1 MPDFLKKLY
10 AFPFTAGTWIYLAVS
25 GLFAY
30 LYFFMSGFKPSRLR
44 SFLYFQ
50 GRVLQSAVLF
60 ASVFRKQRISFG
72 LPNKPQILIAN
83 HPSTY
88 DTFVF
93 FDFGIKNL
101 ICIAKGWP
109 FKIPLYG
116 RFIKEAGYINSDGKS
131 AQEIVDL
138 ARIKFEQGLHVAIF
152 PEGTRSVKIGR
163 FRSLAFEI
171 AIKTGVNVVPF
182 VIKGLGEM
190 LPPGN
195 VWAKKA
201 DIEYVQL
208 EPVSFEKFATLP
220 SGALRMAQ
228 YCKSLIAQELKKGEN
243 T

>member
-1 MPDFLKKLY
+1 MPDLLKKLY

-25 GLFAY
+25 GFFAY
-30 LYFFMSGFKPSRLR
+30 PYFFISGFKPKELR

-50 GRVLQSAVLF
+50 GRVLQTAILF
-60 ASVFRKQRISFG
+60 ASVFHKRRISKP
-72 LPNKPQILIAN
+72 LPNKPHILIAN

-101 ICIAKGWP
+101 VCIAKGWP
-109 FKIPLYG
+109 FRIPIYG
-116 RFIKEAGYINSDGKS
+116 RFIKEAGYINSDGKT
-131 AQEIVDL
+131 AQELIEEAK
-138 ARIKFEQGLHVAIF
+138 ARFDEGLHIGIF
-152 PEGTRSVKIGR
+152 PEGTRSVQIQR

-190 LPPGN
+190 LPPGK

-208 EPVSFEKFATLP
+208 DPVSYKEFETLP
-220 SGALRMAQ
+220 SGALKMAQ
-228 YCKSLIAQELKKGEN
+228 YCKTLIIEELGR
-243 T
+243 